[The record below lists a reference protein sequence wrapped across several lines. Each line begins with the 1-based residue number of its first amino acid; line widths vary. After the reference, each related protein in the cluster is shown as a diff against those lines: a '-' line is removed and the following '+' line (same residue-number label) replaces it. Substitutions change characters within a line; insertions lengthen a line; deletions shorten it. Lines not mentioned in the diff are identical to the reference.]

1 MKSGGENIIHAART
15 PEEMRAKTANS
26 CAVIVMEERRQ
37 VCSRMQVTGDAI
49 GEIWIHDRS

>member
-26 CAVIVMEERRQ
+26 CAVIVIGRKE
-37 VCSRMQVTGDAI
+37 TGMFEDA
-49 GEIWIHDRS
+49 GYWGCNWGDLDT